1 VNAFAPGPAAANT
14 PPMRLGVIA
23 HQRSDA
29 NLGLAAARVP
39 GVEVELLR
47 PAQALLR
54 LARGDVAVGRLDVLR
69 SVDGVEPGFWALGE
83 LERRGVTVLNTAVAL
98 SNCHDKLATA
108 RALEAAGLPH
118 PRTALLAHGFPLP
131 DLTTPIVVK
140 PRLGSWGRDVVLCA
154 SDGELQA
161 HLAAIR
167 RKLWFVSTG
176 AVVQELV
183 PPAGHDLRVLVACG
197 QVLGA
202 VRRVAAPGE
211 WRTNVALGARRIPI
225 EAPAEA
231 AELALA
237 AAEALGADLVGVDL
251 LPDGDGW
258 TILEVNG
265 AVDFAPE
272 YRPADDVFAAVVDAI
287 ARSVHAHAAVAAA

>member
-1 VNAFAPGPAAANT
+1 
-14 PPMRLGVIA
+14 MRLGVIA
-23 HQRSDA
+23 HQASDA
-29 NLGLAAARVP
+29 NLGLAAAQVR
-39 GVEVELLR
+39 GVEIELLR

-54 LARGDVAVGRLDVLR
+54 LGPGDIGLGRLDVLR

-83 LERRGVTVLNTAVAL
+83 LERRGVSVLNGPVAL

-118 PRTALLAHGFPLP
+118 PRTALLAHGIPLP

-154 SDGELQA
+154 SDGELQE

-167 RKLWFVSTG
+167 GKLWFISTG
-176 AVVQELV
+176 AIVQELV
-183 PPAGHDLRVLVACG
+183 PPVGFDVRVLVACG

-202 VRRVAAPGE
+202 VRRVAADGE
-211 WRTNVALGARRIPI
+211 WRTNIALGAWREPT
-225 EAPAEA
+225 EPPPGT

-237 AAEALGADLVGVDL
+237 AAEALGVDLVAVDL

-258 TILEVNG
+258 TILELNG
-265 AVDFAPE
+265 AADFAAE
-272 YRPADDVFAAVVDAI
+272 YRPHDNVFAAVVDAVT
-287 ARSVHAHAAVAAA
+287 RSATAHAVVAA

>member
-1 VNAFAPGPAAANT
+1 
-14 PPMRLGVIA
+14 MRLGVIA
-23 HQRSDA
+23 HQASDA
-29 NLGLAAARVP
+29 NLGLAAARVR
-39 GVEVELLR
+39 GVEIELLR
-47 PAQALLR
+47 PAQSLLR
-54 LARGDVAVGRLDVLR
+54 LAPGDVAIGRLDVLR

-83 LERRGVTVLNTAVAL
+83 LERRGVTVLNGAVAL

-108 RALEAAGLPH
+108 RVLEAAGLPH

-140 PRLGSWGRDVVLCA
+140 PRLGSWGRDVVRCT
-154 SDGELQA
+154 SDGQLQE

-167 RKLWFVSTG
+167 GKLWFISTG
-176 AVVQELV
+176 AIVQELV
-183 PPAGHDLRVLVACG
+183 PPVGYDVRVLVACG

-202 VRRVAAPGE
+202 VRRVAAEGE
-211 WRTNVALGARRIPI
+211 WRTNIALGARRVPT
-225 EAPAEA
+225 EPPPGT

-265 AVDFAPE
+265 AVDFAAE
-272 YRPADDVFAAVVDAI
+272 YRPDDNIFAAVVDALI
-287 ARSVHAHAAVAAA
+287 RSARARTVLAA

>member
-1 VNAFAPGPAAANT
+1 
-14 PPMRLGVIA
+14 MRLGVIA
-23 HQRSDA
+23 HQGSDA

-39 GVEVELLR
+39 GVDVELLR

-54 LARGDVAVGRLDVLR
+54 LAPGDVAVGRLDVLR

-167 RKLWFVSTG
+167 GKLWFVSTG

-202 VRRVAAPGE
+202 DLVGVDLLPDGDGWTILE
-211 WRTNVALGARRIPI
+211 VNIPI